1 MKKKQ
6 EVAENFIYCFFFMYM
21 LIYITL
27 MVKYIL

>member
-1 MKKKQ
+1 MKKTGSCR
-6 EVAENFIYCFFFMYM
+6 ELYLLFFFMYM